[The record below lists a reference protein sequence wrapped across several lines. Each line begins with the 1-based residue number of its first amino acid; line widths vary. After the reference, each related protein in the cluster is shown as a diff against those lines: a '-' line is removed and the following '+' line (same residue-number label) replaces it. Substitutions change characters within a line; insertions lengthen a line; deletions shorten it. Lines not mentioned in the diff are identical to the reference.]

1 VAPGGAGVLTAA
13 GAPFRPRQD
22 THFPKTERYMP
33 YGKTKEINKD
43 FSEITISLA
52 SPEDIL
58 ERSYGEVMKPETINY
73 RSFKPEMGGLFC
85 EKIFGPVKDYECH
98 CGKYKRIRYKGI
110 ICDRCG
116 VEVTRKAV
124 RRERMGH
131 ISLSVPVVH
140 IWYFKTLPNKI
151 GHLLGLKSKDLEKVI
166 YYENYIV
173 IQPGSAKR
181 LGVEENQL
189 LTEEEYFNILY
200 QIREDNN
207 RLDDEDPDKFIAMI
221 GGEAVETMLKRLE
234 LDKLSQELRYQ
245 VKTETSQQRKAKAL
259 KRLNVVESFRE
270 ANQKMENRPEWM
282 VMRVIPVIPPELR
295 PLVPLEGGRF
305 ATSDLNDL
313 YRRVIIR
320 NNRLKRL
327 IDIKAPEVILRNE
340 KRMLQEAVD
349 SLFDNSRK
357 SNSVRGSSN
366 RPLKS
371 LSDMLKGKQG
381 RFRQNL
387 LGKRVD
393 YSGRSVIVIG
403 PELQLHQ
410 CGIPKEMAVELF
422 KPFIIRRL
430 IERGIVKTVKSAKK
444 YVDRRTAEVWDILEK
459 AIEGRPVLLN
469 RAPTLHRLGIQA
481 FQPVLTEGKAIQLH
495 PLVCTAFNA
504 DFDGDQMAVH
514 VPLSHEA
521 CLESMILM
529 LSSHNILSP
538 AHGGPLTV
546 PTQDMILGLYY
557 LTKPKDG
564 ETGEGMRFSTIH
576 EVRQAFDQG
585 IVAKHAKIKLRDPDG
600 SGEILD
606 TTVGRVLFNE
616 IVPDGVEYIN
626 KVLTKKNMR
635 PVISDILSTSG
646 FKETADFLDDMK
658 RFGFEEATVS
668 GITFSLSDIVVP
680 DKKEKLIEEAD
691 QEVDKARGNYQMGF
705 ITDNERY
712 NQVIDIWTQTN
723 NRVSEVLFES
733 LKEHRE
739 GFNPIFMMADSGAR
753 GSKEQIRQL
762 GGMRGLMAKP
772 QKNLSGGA
780 GEIIEN
786 PIISNFKEGLSVL
799 EYFISTHGARKGL
812 ADTALKTADAG
823 YLTRRLVD
831 VAQDVTITEHD
842 CGTLRGISIGALKDN
857 EEVVEPLSKRIL
869 GRVSLHDVYD
879 PLTDELIVEANELID
894 EEKAQ
899 KIAETSIDEVE
910 IRSVLTCEARRGVCT
925 LCYGRNLGT
934 QRMVE
939 VGESVGVVAAQ
950 SIGEPGTQLTLRTF
964 HIGGAASAVAS
975 ESTIQAKFDGVVEFE
990 NLRHVTYEA
999 DDGPQEIVLTRQGEI
1014 RIMDP
1019 DEDSRE
1025 LTSYV
1030 VPYGAE
1036 LLIEDGQEVEKGE
1049 VLASWDPYNS
1059 VILTEVGGEVSFQD
1073 VIEGT
1078 TYREE
1083 SDEQTGHK
1091 EKVITE
1097 SRERTLT
1104 PAVMIETP
1112 DGDVRE
1118 YNMPVRARIQVDESD
1133 AVQAGEVLAKIP
1145 RQTAKT
1151 SDITGGL
1158 PRVTE
1163 LFEARTPNDQA
1174 VVSEIDGVVS
1184 FGGRKRGNQEVI
1196 VTSRDGEMQKS
1207 YMVSLSKH
1215 LLVHENDLVK
1225 AGDPLSDGQIAPHD
1239 ILSIKGPRAVQ
1250 EHLVNEVQEV
1260 YRLQGVAINDKHFEV
1275 IVRQMMK
1282 RVEIKEPG
1290 DTNLLEEELVNR
1302 FNLAEINDQ
1311 LYDKFVVTD
1320 PSEADVKIG
1329 SVIGRRR
1336 LRELNSE
1343 MKRKDLPEVQ
1353 VREARPA
1360 VGEPV
1365 LLGIT
1370 KAALSTD
1377 SFVSAASFQETT
1389 KVLTNT
1395 SIKADTDPLY
1405 GLKENVIVGHPIP
1418 AGTGQ
1423 RKYRDLVVGSK
1434 SELEELQA
1442 AIGGDGEAIPGGDGA
1457 PEAEE
1462 AVEASGSDSES

>member
-1 VAPGGAGVLTAA
+1 
-13 GAPFRPRQD
+13 
-22 THFPKTERYMP
+22 MP
-33 YGKTKEINKD
+33 YGNTKEIKKD

-207 RLDDEDPDKFIAMI
+207 RLPDEDSDKFIAMI

-234 LDKLSQELRYQ
+234 LDKLAQELRYQ

-259 KRLNVVESFRE
+259 KRLNVVEGFRE
-270 ANQKMENRPEWM
+270 ANQGTIENRPEWM

-403 PELQLHQ
+403 PELKLHQ

-557 LTKPKDG
+557 LTKPKDD
-564 ETGEGMRFSTIH
+564 ETGEGKRFSTIY

-585 IVAKHAKIKLRDPDG
+585 IVSKHAKIKLRDPDG
-600 SGEILD
+600 SGEMIE
-606 TTVGRVLFNE
+606 TTVGRVIFNE
-616 IVPDGVEYIN
+616 IVPDGVPFIN

-635 PVISDILSTSG
+635 PVISEILKTSG

-680 DKKEKLIEEAD
+680 GRKEELIDEAD
-691 QEVDKARGNYQMGF
+691 EEVEKARGNYQMGF

-733 LKEHRE
+733 LKEHKQ

-842 CGTLRGISIGALKDN
+842 CGTLRGIGITALKDN

-879 PLTDELIVEANELID
+879 PFTDELIVEANELID

-899 KIAETSIDEVE
+899 KIAETSIEEVE

-975 ESTIQAKFDGVVEFE
+975 ESTIQSKFAGTVEFE
-990 NLRHVTYEA
+990 NLRHVTYEGS
-999 DDGPQEIVLTRQGEI
+999 DGPQEIVLTRQGEI

-1019 DEDSRE
+1019 EEDSRE

-1036 LLIEDGQEVEKGE
+1036 LLIEDGEEVDKGE

-1059 VILTEVGGEVSFQD
+1059 VILTEVGGEVAFQD

-1118 YNMPVRARIQVDESD
+1118 YNMPVRARIQVDEGD
-1133 AVQAGEVLAKIP
+1133 VVQAGEVLAKIP

-1163 LFEARTPNDQA
+1163 LFEARTPDDQA

-1184 FGGRKRGNQEVI
+1184 FGGRKRGKQEVM

-1215 LLVHENDLVK
+1215 LLVHENDLVR

-1260 YRLQGVAINDKHFEV
+1260 YRLQGVSINDKHFEV

-1290 DTNLLEEELVNR
+1290 DTNLLEEQLINR
-1302 FNLAEINDQ
+1302 FKLAEINDQ

-1329 SVIGRRR
+1329 EVIGRRR

-1343 MKRKDLPEVQ
+1343 MKRQDLPEVQ
-1353 VREARPA
+1353 VRDARPA

-1395 SIKADTDPLY
+1395 AIKADTDPLY

-1462 AVEASGSDSES
+1462 AVEASESESDS

>member
-1 VAPGGAGVLTAA
+1 
-13 GAPFRPRQD
+13 
-22 THFPKTERYMP
+22 MP
-33 YGKTKEINKD
+33 YGNSKEIKKD
-43 FSEITISLA
+43 FDEITISLA

-173 IQPGSAKR
+173 IQPGTAER
-181 LGVEENQL
+181 LGVKKNQL

-207 RLDDEDPDKFIAMI
+207 RLPDDDSEKFIAMI
-221 GGEAVETMLKRLE
+221 GGEAIEEMLKRLE
-234 LDKLSQELRYQ
+234 LDRIAQELRFQ

-259 KRLNVVESFRE
+259 KRLNVVEAFRE
-270 ANQKMENRPEWM
+270 ANRNGENKPEWM

-295 PLVPLEGGRF
+295 PLVPLDGGRF

-403 PELQLHQ
+403 PDLELHQ
-410 CGIPKEMAVELF
+410 CGLPKEMAVELF

-444 YVDRRTAEVWDILEK
+444 YVEKRTSEVWDILEK
-459 AIEGRPVLLN
+459 VIQGRPVLLN

-514 VPLSHEA
+514 VPLGHEA

-557 LTKPKDG
+557 ISKAKSNQK
-564 ETGEGMRFSTIH
+564 GEGKRFSTVS

-585 IVAKHAKIKLRDPDG
+585 AVAEHAKIKLRDPDG
-600 SGEILD
+600 SGEMID

-616 IVPDGVEYIN
+616 IVPEGVSFVNE
-626 KVLTKKNMR
+626 VLTKKNMR
-635 PVISDILSTSG
+635 PIIARIL
-646 FKETADFLDDMK
+646 KETDFKQTSDFLDDMK
-658 RFGFEEATVS
+658 KLGFGRSTTS

-680 DKKEKLIEEAD
+680 DEKNELIEEAD
-691 QEVDKARGNYQMGF
+691 EEVQKARNNYSMGF

-723 NRVSEVLFES
+723 NRVSQVLFNS

-739 GFNPIFMMADSGAR
+739 GFNAIFMMADSGAR

-772 QKNLSGGA
+772 QKHVGEGG
-780 GEIIEN
+780 GEILEN
-786 PIISNFKEGLSVL
+786 PILSNFKEGLSVQ

-831 VAQDVTITEHD
+831 VSQDVTITEHD
-842 CGTLRGISIGALKDN
+842 CGTLRGIGVGALKDN
-857 EEVVEPLSKRIL
+857 EEVVVPLSDRIK
-869 GRVSLHDVYD
+869 GRVSVHDVYD
-879 PLTDELIVEANELID
+879 PHTDELIVEANGLID
-894 EEKAQ
+894 DEVAQ
-899 KIAETSIDEVE
+899 KIAQTSIDEIE
-910 IRSVLTCEARRGVCT
+910 IRSVLTCESARGVCT
-925 LCYGRNLGT
+925 LCYGLNLAT

-964 HIGGAASAVAS
+964 HTGGTASRVSA
-975 ESTIQAKFDGVVEFE
+975 ESTMQAKFGGLIEFE
-990 NLRHVTYEA
+990 NLRHVTY
-999 DDGPQEIVLTRQGEI
+999 DDGEEQKEIVLTRQGEI

-1019 DEDSRE
+1019 DEPTRE

-1036 LLIEDGQEVEKGE
+1036 LLIEDGAEVDQGD

-1059 VILTEVGGEVSFQD
+1059 LILTEVDGTVHFSD

-1083 SDEQTGHK
+1083 TDEQTGHK
-1091 EKVITE
+1091 EKVVTE

-1104 PAVMIETP
+1104 PAILIETG
-1112 DGDVRE
+1112 DGDERE
-1118 YNMPVRARIQVDESD
+1118 YNMPVGARIQVDEGD
-1133 AVQAGEVLAKIP
+1133 EVQAGQTIAKIP
-1145 RQTAKT
+1145 RQTAQT

-1163 LFEARTPNDQA
+1163 LFEARTPDDPA
-1174 VVSEIDGVVS
+1174 AVSEIDGIVS
-1184 FGGRKRGNQEVI
+1184 FGGRKRGSQEVI
-1196 VTSRDGEMQKS
+1196 VTSRDDDMQKS

-1215 LLVHENDLVK
+1215 LLVHENDYVQ

-1250 EHLVNEVQEV
+1250 EYLLNEIQEV
-1260 YRLQGVAINDKHFEV
+1260 YRLQGVDIDDKHIEV
-1275 IVRQMMK
+1275 VIRQMMK
-1282 RVEIKEPG
+1282 RVNITSPG
-1290 DTNLLEEELVNR
+1290 DTGFLEEDIVDRHELAQVND
-1302 FNLAEINDQ
+1302 E
-1311 LYDKFVVTD
+1311 LYDKFVVTN
-1320 PSEADVKIG
+1320 PSDADVKIG
-1329 SVIGRRR
+1329 EVISRRE
-1336 LRELNSE
+1336 LREMNSDL
-1343 MKRKDLPEVQ
+1343 KRQDKPEID

-1389 KVLTNT
+1389 KVLTNAAIEAK
-1395 SIKADTDPLY
+1395 SDPLY
-1405 GLKENVIVGHPIP
+1405 GLKENVIVGHKIP

-1423 RKYRDLVVGSK
+1423 REYRDIVVGSK

-1442 AIGGDGEAIPGGDGA
+1442 AIGGDGEQVSGDGEAVAGDGA
-1457 PEAEE
+1457 PSKEQ
-1462 AVEASGSDSES
+1462 VEASEDN

>member
-1 VAPGGAGVLTAA
+1 
-13 GAPFRPRQD
+13 
-22 THFPKTERYMP
+22 
-33 YGKTKEINKD
+33 
-43 FSEITISLA
+43 
-52 SPEDIL
+52 
-58 ERSYGEVMKPETINY
+58 
-73 RSFKPEMGGLFC
+73 
-85 EKIFGPVKDYECH
+85 
-98 CGKYKRIRYKGI
+98 
-110 ICDRCG
+110 
-116 VEVTRKAV
+116 
-124 RRERMGH
+124 
-131 ISLSVPVVH
+131 
-140 IWYFKTLPNKI
+140 
-151 GHLLGLKSKDLEKVI
+151 
-166 YYENYIV
+166 
-173 IQPGSAKR
+173 
-181 LGVEENQL
+181 
-189 LTEEEYFNILY
+189 
-200 QIREDNN
+200 
-207 RLDDEDPDKFIAMI
+207 
-221 GGEAVETMLKRLE
+221 
-234 LDKLSQELRYQ
+234 
-245 VKTETSQQRKAKAL
+245 
-259 KRLNVVESFRE
+259 
-270 ANQKMENRPEWM
+270 
-282 VMRVIPVIPPELR
+282 
-295 PLVPLEGGRF
+295 
-305 ATSDLNDL
+305 
-313 YRRVIIR
+313 
-320 NNRLKRL
+320 
-327 IDIKAPEVILRNE
+327 
-340 KRMLQEAVD
+340 
-349 SLFDNSRK
+349 
-357 SNSVRGSSN
+357 
-366 RPLKS
+366 
-371 LSDMLKGKQG
+371 
-381 RFRQNL
+381 
-387 LGKRVD
+387 
-393 YSGRSVIVIG
+393 
-403 PELQLHQ
+403 
-410 CGIPKEMAVELF
+410 
-422 KPFIIRRL
+422 
-430 IERGIVKTVKSAKK
+430 
-444 YVDRRTAEVWDILEK
+444 
-459 AIEGRPVLLN
+459 
-469 RAPTLHRLGIQA
+469 
-481 FQPVLTEGKAIQLH
+481 
-495 PLVCTAFNA
+495 
-504 DFDGDQMAVH
+504 
-514 VPLSHEA
+514 
-521 CLESMILM
+521 
-529 LSSHNILSP
+529 
-538 AHGGPLTV
+538 
-546 PTQDMILGLYY
+546 
-557 LTKPKDG
+557 
-564 ETGEGMRFSTIH
+564 
-576 EVRQAFDQG
+576 
-585 IVAKHAKIKLRDPDG
+585 
-600 SGEILD
+600 
-606 TTVGRVLFNE
+606 
-616 IVPDGVEYIN
+616 
-626 KVLTKKNMR
+626 
-635 PVISDILSTSG
+635 
-646 FKETADFLDDMK
+646 
-658 RFGFEEATVS
+658 
-668 GITFSLSDIVVP
+668 
-680 DKKEKLIEEAD
+680 
-691 QEVDKARGNYQMGF
+691 
-705 ITDNERY
+705 
-712 NQVIDIWTQTN
+712 
-723 NRVSEVLFES
+723 
-733 LKEHRE
+733 
-739 GFNPIFMMADSGAR
+739 MADSGAR

-925 LCYGRNLGT
+925 LCYGRNLGS

-975 ESTIQAKFDGVVEFE
+975 ESTIQSKFDGIVEFE

-1019 DEDSRE
+1019 DEESRE

-1036 LLIEDGQEVEKGE
+1036 LLIEDGQTVDQGE
-1049 VLASWDPYNS
+1049 VLASWDPYNG
-1059 VILTEVGGEVSFQD
+1059 VILTEVGGEASFQD

-1104 PAVMIETP
+1104 PAVMIETS

-1118 YNMPVRARIQVDESD
+1118 YNMPVRARIQVDEGD
-1133 AVQAGEVLAKIP
+1133 TVQPGEVLAKIP

-1163 LFEARTPNDQA
+1163 LFEARTPSDQA

-1184 FGGRKRGNQEVI
+1184 FGGRKRGKQEVI

-1225 AGDPLSDGQIAPHD
+1225 AGDALSDGQIAPHD

-1302 FNLAEINDQ
+1302 FKLAEINDQ

-1329 SVIGRRR
+1329 EVIGRRR
-1336 LRELNSE
+1336 LRELNSD

-1405 GLKENVIVGHPIP
+1405 G
-1418 AGTGQ
+1418 
-1423 RKYRDLVVGSK
+1423 
-1434 SELEELQA
+1434 
-1442 AIGGDGEAIPGGDGA
+1442 
-1457 PEAEE
+1457 
-1462 AVEASGSDSES
+1462 

>member
-1 VAPGGAGVLTAA
+1 
-13 GAPFRPRQD
+13 
-22 THFPKTERYMP
+22 MP

-207 RLDDEDPDKFIAMI
+207 RLDDEDPDKFLAMI

-564 ETGEGMRFSTIH
+564 EKGEDMRFSTIH

-600 SGEILD
+600 SGEMLD

-680 DKKEKLIEEAD
+680 NKKEKLIEEAD

-1118 YNMPVRARIQVDESD
+1118 YNMPVRARIQVDEGD

-1302 FNLAEINDQ
+1302 YNLAEINDQ

-1462 AVEASGSDSES
+1462 AVEASGSDSEN

>member
-1 VAPGGAGVLTAA
+1 
-13 GAPFRPRQD
+13 
-22 THFPKTERYMP
+22 MP
-33 YGKTKEINKD
+33 YGKTEEIKKD
-43 FSEITISLA
+43 FNEITISLS
-52 SPEDIL
+52 SPEDVL
-58 ERSYGEVMKPETINY
+58 ERSYGEVLKPETINY

-131 ISLSVPVVH
+131 ITLSVPVVH

-151 GHLLGLKSKDLEKVI
+151 GHLLGLKSKNLEKVI

-173 IQPGSAKR
+173 IQPGSAKL
-181 LGVEENQL
+181 LGVKKNQL

-207 RLDDEDPDKFIAMI
+207 RLPDDDPEKFLAMI
-221 GGEAVETMLKRLE
+221 GGEAVETMLERLD
-234 LDKLSQELRYQ
+234 LPSLSQELRFQ

-259 KRLNVVESFRE
+259 KRLNVVEGFRE
-270 ANQKMENRPEWM
+270 AKRHTDNRPEWM
-282 VMRVIPVIPPELR
+282 VLRVVPVIPPELR
-295 PLVPLEGGRF
+295 PLVPLDGGRF

-357 SNSVRGSSN
+357 SNAVRGSSN
-366 RPLKS
+366 RALKS

-393 YSGRSVIVIG
+393 YSGRSVIVVG
-403 PELQLHQ
+403 PELELHQ
-410 CGIPKEMAVELF
+410 CGLPKEMAVELF

-444 YVDRRTAEVWDILEK
+444 YVDRRTAAVWDILEK
-459 AIEGRPVLLN
+459 AIQGRPVMLN

-521 CLESMILM
+521 CLEAMILM

-546 PTQDMILGLYY
+546 PTQDMVLGLYY
-557 LTKPKDG
+557 MTKARDG
-564 ETGEGMRFSTIH
+564 EKGEGMRFASVT

-585 IVAKHAKIKLRDPDG
+585 IVATHAKVKLRDPDG
-600 SGEILD
+600 SGAMLD

-616 IVPDGVEYIN
+616 VIPEGVGYVN
-626 KVLTKKNMR
+626 DVLTKKNMR
-635 PVISDILSTSG
+635 PIISRILKAAG
-646 FKETADFLDDMK
+646 FKKTARFLDDMK
-658 RFGFEEATVS
+658 KMGFERSTTS
-668 GITFSLSDIVVP
+668 GITFSLSDIVIP
-680 DKKEKLIEEAD
+680 EEKQELIVEAN
-691 QEVDKARGNYQMGF
+691 QEVDVASGNYAMGF

-723 NRVSEVLFES
+723 NRVSDVLYKT
-733 LKEHRE
+733 LKEDRQ
-739 GFNPIFMMADSGAR
+739 GFNAIYMMADSGAR
-753 GSKEQIRQL
+753 GSREQIRQL

-772 QKNLSGGA
+772 QKSLTGSA

-786 PIISNFKEGLSVL
+786 PIISNFKEGLSVQ

-831 VAQDVTITEHD
+831 VSQDVIIEEHD
-842 CGTLRGISIGALKDN
+842 CGTLRGIQVAALKDN

-869 GRVSLHDVYD
+869 GRVSMHDVYD
-879 PLTDELIVEANELID
+879 PHTDELIVEANEVID
-894 EEKAQ
+894 EAKAQ
-899 KIAETSIDEVE
+899 KVAETSLEEVE
-910 IRSVLTCEARRGVCT
+910 IRSVLTCESARGVCA

-934 QRMVE
+934 GRMVE

-964 HIGGAASAVAS
+964 HIGGAASRISAD
-975 ESTIQAKFDGVVEFE
+975 STVSAKFAGIARYE
-990 NLRHVTYEA
+990 NLRTVEY
-999 DDGPQEIVLTRQGEI
+999 DDGEGPKDIVLTRQGEI

-1019 DEDSRE
+1019 DEEGVE

-1030 VPYGAE
+1030 IPYGAE
-1036 LLIEDGQEVEKGE
+1036 VLVEDGATVEKGD
-1049 VLASWDPYNS
+1049 VMAAWDPYNS
-1059 VILTEVGGEVSFQD
+1059 VILSEVDGTIVFSD

-1083 SDEQTGHK
+1083 TDEQTGYK
-1091 EKVITE
+1091 EKVIIE

-1104 PAVMIETP
+1104 PAVMVELD
-1112 DGDVRE
+1112 DGDQRE
-1118 YNMPVRARIQVDESD
+1118 YNMPVRARIQVDQGEE
-1133 AVQAGEVLAKIP
+1133 VQAGRILAKIP

-1163 LFEARTPNDQA
+1163 LFEARTPKDQA
-1174 VVSEIDGVVS
+1174 EVSEIDGIVS
-1184 FGGRKRGNQEVI
+1184 FGGRKRGKQEVI
-1196 VTSRDGEMQKS
+1196 VTSRDGDMQKT

-1215 LLVHENDLVK
+1215 MLVHENDFVK
-1225 AGDPLSDGQIAPHD
+1225 AGEPLSDGQIAPHD
-1239 ILSIKGPRAVQ
+1239 ILAIKGPREVQ
-1250 EHLVNEVQEV
+1250 KYLLNEIQEV
-1260 YRLQGVAINDKHFEV
+1260 YRLQGVGIDDKHIEV

-1282 RVEIKEPG
+1282 RVNITSPG
-1290 DTNLLEEELVNR
+1290 DTHFLEEDVVDRFELARVND
-1302 FNLAEINDQ
+1302 E
-1311 LYDKFVVTD
+1311 LYDTFVVTN
-1320 PSEADVKIG
+1320 PSEADVRIG
-1329 SVIGRRR
+1329 EIIDRRR

-1343 MKRKDLPEVQ
+1343 LKRQDLPEIE

-1370 KAALSTD
+1370 KAALSTE

-1389 KVLTNT
+1389 KVLTNA
-1395 SIKADTDPLY
+1395 SIQAKRDPLL

-1423 RKYRDLVVGSK
+1423 RRYRNLVVGSK
-1434 SELEELQA
+1434 AELEELQA
-1442 AIGGDGEAIPGGDGA
+1442 AIGGTTSGDGQPAGDGA
-1457 PEAEE
+1457 AEE
-1462 AVEASGSDSES
+1462 TTIGAES

>member
-1 VAPGGAGVLTAA
+1 
-13 GAPFRPRQD
+13 
-22 THFPKTERYMP
+22 MP

-43 FSEITISLA
+43 FNEITISLA

-173 IQPGSAKR
+173 IQSGSAKR

-200 QIREDNN
+200 QIRDDNN
-207 RLDDEDPDKFIAMI
+207 RLDDDDPDKFLAMI

-234 LDKLSQELRYQ
+234 LDSLSQELRYQ

-259 KRLNVVESFRE
+259 KRLNVVEGFRE
-270 ANQKMENRPEWM
+270 ANQKMVNKPEWM

-295 PLVPLEGGRF
+295 PLVPLDGGRF

-371 LSDMLKGKQG
+371 LSDMLKGKNG

-410 CGIPKEMAVELF
+410 CGLPKEMAVELF

-538 AHGGPLTV
+538 ASGGPLTV

-557 LTKPKDG
+557 LTKPRDDEK
-564 ETGEGMRFSTIH
+564 GEGKRFGSIY

-585 IVAKHAKIKLRDPDG
+585 IVSKHAKIKLRSPDG
-600 SGEILD
+600 SGEMID
-606 TTVGRVLFNE
+606 TTVGRVVFNE
-616 IVPDGVEYIN
+616 IVPDGVPFVN

-635 PVISDILSTSG
+635 PVISEILSTSG
-646 FKETADFLDDMK
+646 FKETADFLDNMK
-658 RFGFEEATVS
+658 HLGFEESTVS

-680 DKKEKLIEEAD
+680 GKKEDLIEEAD

-925 LCYGRNLGT
+925 LCYGRNLGS

-975 ESTIQAKFDGVVEFE
+975 ESTIQSKFDGIVEFE

-1019 DEDSRE
+1019 DEESRE

-1036 LLIEDGQEVEKGE
+1036 LLIEDGQTVDQGE
-1049 VLASWDPYNS
+1049 VLASWDPYNG
-1059 VILTEVGGEVSFQD
+1059 VILTEVGGEASFQD

-1104 PAVMIETP
+1104 PAVMIETS

-1118 YNMPVRARIQVDESD
+1118 YNMPVRARIQVDEGD
-1133 AVQAGEVLAKIP
+1133 TVQPGEVLAKIP

-1163 LFEARTPNDQA
+1163 LFEARTPSDQA

-1184 FGGRKRGNQEVI
+1184 FGGRKRGKQEVI

-1225 AGDPLSDGQIAPHD
+1225 AGDALSDGQIAPHD

-1302 FNLAEINDQ
+1302 FKLAEINDQ

-1329 SVIGRRR
+1329 EVIGRRR
-1336 LRELNSE
+1336 LRELNSD

-1462 AVEASGSDSES
+1462 AVRASGSNSDS

>member
-1 VAPGGAGVLTAA
+1 
-13 GAPFRPRQD
+13 
-22 THFPKTERYMP
+22 MP
-33 YGKTKEINKD
+33 YGNSKEIKKD
-43 FSEITISLA
+43 FDEITISLA

-173 IQPGSAKR
+173 IQPGTAKR

-189 LTEEEYFNILY
+189 LTEEEYYNILY

-207 RLDDEDPDKFIAMI
+207 RLPDDDPDKFIAMI
-221 GGEAVETMLKRLE
+221 GGEAVETMLERLD
-234 LDKLSQELRYQ
+234 LPTLAQELRYQ

-259 KRLNVVESFRE
+259 KRLNVVEAFRE
-270 ANQKMENRPEWM
+270 ANRKQENKPSWM

-295 PLVPLEGGRF
+295 PLVPLDGGRF

-393 YSGRSVIVIG
+393 YSGRSVIVAG
-403 PELQLHQ
+403 PHLELHQ
-410 CGIPKEMAVELF
+410 CGLPKEMAVELF

-459 AIEGRPVLLN
+459 AVEGRPVLLN

-481 FQPVLTEGKAIQLH
+481 FQPVLTESKAIEIH
-495 PLVCTAFNA
+495 PLVCPAYNA

-538 AHGGPLTV
+538 ANGSPLTV

-557 LTKPKDG
+557 ITKAKSNQK
-564 ETGEGMRFSTIH
+564 GEGMRFSTLD
-576 EVRQAFDQG
+576 EARQAYDQG
-585 IVAKHAKIKLRDPDG
+585 VLNTHAKIKLRDPDG
-600 SGEILD
+600 SGEMID
-606 TTVGRVLFNE
+606 TTVGRVLFND
-616 IVPDGVEYIN
+616 IVPDEVGYVNE
-626 KVLTKKNMR
+626 VLTKKNMR
-635 PVISDILSTSG
+635 PVIGRVLEATG
-646 FKETADFLDDMK
+646 FKRTSQFLDDMK
-658 RFGFEEATVS
+658 NMGFGRSTTS

-680 DKKEKLIEEAD
+680 DKKKELIEEAN
-691 QEVDKARGNYQMGF
+691 EKVEKTRSNYSMGF

-723 NRVSEVLFES
+723 NRVSEVLFNS

-739 GFNPIFMMADSGAR
+739 GFNAIFMMADSGAR
-753 GSKEQIRQL
+753 GSQEQIRQL

-772 QKNLSGGA
+772 QKNIGEGG
-780 GEIIEN
+780 GEILEN
-786 PIISNFKEGLSVL
+786 PILSNFKEGLSVQ

-831 VAQDVTITEHD
+831 VSQDVTITEHD
-842 CGTLRGISIGALKDN
+842 CGTLRGIKVSALKDN
-857 EEVVEPLSKRIL
+857 EDIVQPLSERIL
-869 GRVSLHDVYD
+869 GRVSVHDVYD
-879 PLTDELIVEANELID
+879 PHTDELIVEANELID
-894 EEKAQ
+894 EEKAD
-899 KIAETSIDEVE
+899 KIAQTSIEEVE
-910 IRSVLTCEARRGVCT
+910 IRSVLTCESRRGVCT
-925 LCYGRNLGT
+925 LCYGLNLGT

-964 HIGGAASAVAS
+964 HTGGTASRVSA
-975 ESTIQAKFDGVVEFE
+975 ESTIQAKFSGVLEFK
-990 NLRHVTYEA
+990 NLRSVTYEES
-999 DDGPQEIVLTRQGEI
+999 DGDKEVVLSRQGEI
-1014 RIMDP
+1014 QIMDP
-1019 DEDSRE
+1019 VEDGRE

-1036 LLIEDGQEVEKGE
+1036 LLVEEGQEVDQGE
-1049 VLASWDPYNS
+1049 VLVSWDPYNS
-1059 VILTEVGGEVSFQD
+1059 LILTEVDGQVRFED

-1083 SDEQTGHK
+1083 TDEQTGHM
-1091 EKVITE
+1091 EKVIVE

-1104 PAVMIETP
+1104 PAIMVESEE
-1112 DGDVRE
+1112 GDARE
-1118 YNMPVRARIQVDESD
+1118 YNMPVGARIQVDDNDE
-1133 AVQAGEVLAKIP
+1133 VQAGQVLAKIP

-1163 LFEARTPNDQA
+1163 LFEARTPDDPA
-1174 VVSEIDGVVS
+1174 AVSEIDGLVS
-1184 FGGRKRGNQEVI
+1184 FGDRKRGKQEVI
-1196 VTSRDGEMQKS
+1196 VSSRDDEMQKS

-1215 LLVHENDLVK
+1215 LLVHEGDYVQ

-1250 EHLVNEVQEV
+1250 EYLLNEIQEV
-1260 YRLQGVAINDKHFEV
+1260 YRLQGVDIDDKHIECV
-1275 IVRQMMK
+1275 IRQMMK
-1282 RVEIKEPG
+1282 RVEVTSPG
-1290 DTNLLEEELVNR
+1290 DTKFLEEDIVDRHELAQVN
-1302 FNLAEINDQ
+1302 DD

-1320 PSEADVKIG
+1320 PSDAEDLKIG
-1329 SVIGRRR
+1329 EIVDRRQ
-1336 LRELNSE
+1336 LREANSDL
-1343 MKRKDLPEVQ
+1343 KRQDKPEVE

-1360 VGEPV
+1360 VGTPV

-1370 KAALSTD
+1370 KAALATESW
-1377 SFVSAASFQETT
+1377 VSAASFQETT
-1389 KVLTNT
+1389 KVLTNAA
-1395 SIKADTDPLY
+1395 IEANTDPLY
-1405 GLKENVIVGHPIP
+1405 GLKENVVVGHEIP

-1423 RKYRDLVVGSK
+1423 REYRDIVVGSK

-1442 AIGGDGEAIPGGDGA
+1442 AIGGDGEAVTGDGAAGDGA
-1457 PEAEE
+1457 PTEE
-1462 AVEASGSDSES
+1462 DVEQVEADSGQ

>member
-1 VAPGGAGVLTAA
+1 
-13 GAPFRPRQD
+13 
-22 THFPKTERYMP
+22 
-33 YGKTKEINKD
+33 
-43 FSEITISLA
+43 
-52 SPEDIL
+52 
-58 ERSYGEVMKPETINY
+58 
-73 RSFKPEMGGLFC
+73 
-85 EKIFGPVKDYECH
+85 
-98 CGKYKRIRYKGI
+98 
-110 ICDRCG
+110 
-116 VEVTRKAV
+116 
-124 RRERMGH
+124 
-131 ISLSVPVVH
+131 
-140 IWYFKTLPNKI
+140 
-151 GHLLGLKSKDLEKVI
+151 
-166 YYENYIV
+166 
-173 IQPGSAKR
+173 
-181 LGVEENQL
+181 
-189 LTEEEYFNILY
+189 
-200 QIREDNN
+200 
-207 RLDDEDPDKFIAMI
+207 
-221 GGEAVETMLKRLE
+221 
-234 LDKLSQELRYQ
+234 
-245 VKTETSQQRKAKAL
+245 
-259 KRLNVVESFRE
+259 
-270 ANQKMENRPEWM
+270 
-282 VMRVIPVIPPELR
+282 
-295 PLVPLEGGRF
+295 
-305 ATSDLNDL
+305 
-313 YRRVIIR
+313 
-320 NNRLKRL
+320 
-327 IDIKAPEVILRNE
+327 
-340 KRMLQEAVD
+340 
-349 SLFDNSRK
+349 
-357 SNSVRGSSN
+357 
-366 RPLKS
+366 
-371 LSDMLKGKQG
+371 
-381 RFRQNL
+381 
-387 LGKRVD
+387 
-393 YSGRSVIVIG
+393 
-403 PELQLHQ
+403 
-410 CGIPKEMAVELF
+410 
-422 KPFIIRRL
+422 
-430 IERGIVKTVKSAKK
+430 
-444 YVDRRTAEVWDILEK
+444 
-459 AIEGRPVLLN
+459 
-469 RAPTLHRLGIQA
+469 
-481 FQPVLTEGKAIQLH
+481 
-495 PLVCTAFNA
+495 
-504 DFDGDQMAVH
+504 
-514 VPLSHEA
+514 
-521 CLESMILM
+521 
-529 LSSHNILSP
+529 
-538 AHGGPLTV
+538 
-546 PTQDMILGLYY
+546 
-557 LTKPKDG
+557 
-564 ETGEGMRFSTIH
+564 
-576 EVRQAFDQG
+576 
-585 IVAKHAKIKLRDPDG
+585 
-600 SGEILD
+600 
-606 TTVGRVLFNE
+606 
-616 IVPDGVEYIN
+616 
-626 KVLTKKNMR
+626 
-635 PVISDILSTSG
+635 
-646 FKETADFLDDMK
+646 
-658 RFGFEEATVS
+658 
-668 GITFSLSDIVVP
+668 
-680 DKKEKLIEEAD
+680 
-691 QEVDKARGNYQMGF
+691 
-705 ITDNERY
+705 
-712 NQVIDIWTQTN
+712 
-723 NRVSEVLFES
+723 
-733 LKEHRE
+733 
-739 GFNPIFMMADSGAR
+739 
-753 GSKEQIRQL
+753 
-762 GGMRGLMAKP
+762 
-772 QKNLSGGA
+772 
-780 GEIIEN
+780 
-786 PIISNFKEGLSVL
+786 
-799 EYFISTHGARKGL
+799 
-812 ADTALKTADAG
+812 
-823 YLTRRLVD
+823 VD

>member
-1 VAPGGAGVLTAA
+1 
-13 GAPFRPRQD
+13 
-22 THFPKTERYMP
+22 MP
-33 YGKTKEINKD
+33 YGNSTDIEKD
-43 FSEITISLA
+43 FDKISINLS

-58 ERSYGEVMKPETINY
+58 ERSYGEVLKPETINY

-131 ISLSVPVVH
+131 IKLSVPVVH

-151 GHLLGLKSKDLEKVI
+151 GHLLGLKSKDLEKVT
-166 YYENYIV
+166 YYEQYIV
-173 IQPGSAKR
+173 IQPGTAKR
-181 LGVEENQL
+181 LGVEQNQL

-207 RLDDEDPDKFIAMI
+207 RLPDDDPEKFIAMI

-234 LDKLSQELRYQ
+234 LDKLAQELRYQ

-259 KRLNVVESFRE
+259 KRLNVVQGFID
-270 ANQKMENRPEWM
+270 ANKRTENRPEWM

-295 PLVPLEGGRF
+295 PLVPLDGGRF

-403 PELQLHQ
+403 PDLELHQ

-444 YVDRRTAEVWDILEK
+444 YVEKRTAAVWDILEK
-459 AIEGRPVLLN
+459 VIQGRPVLLN

-495 PLVCTAFNA
+495 PLVCTAYNA

-538 AHGGPLTV
+538 ANGSPLTV

-557 LTKPKDG
+557 MTKAKNG
-564 ETGEGMRFSTIH
+564 EKGEGRRFASVD
-576 EVRQAFDQG
+576 EVRQAYDQG
-585 IVAKHAKIKLRDPDG
+585 IVATHAKIELRDPDDP
-600 SGEILD
+600 STILE
-606 TTVGRVLFNE
+606 TTVGRTLFNE
-616 IVPDGVEYIN
+616 IVPEGVPFVNE
-626 KVLTKKNMR
+626 VLTKKNMR
-635 PVISDILSTSG
+635 PIIARILKTVG
-646 FKETADFLDDMK
+646 FKETAGFLDAMK
-658 RFGFEEATVS
+658 RMGYGRSTTS
-668 GITFSLSDIVVP
+668 GITFSLADIVVP
-680 DKKEKLIEEAD
+680 DKKEELVEEANA
-691 QEVDKARGNYQMGF
+691 EVDKIQANYEMGF
-705 ITDNERY
+705 TTDNERY

-723 NRVSEVLFES
+723 NQVSEVLFET
-733 LKEHRE
+733 LKKHRE
-739 GFNPIFMMADSGAR
+739 GFNAIYMMADSGAR

-772 QKNLSGGA
+772 QKNVGEGG

-786 PIISNFKEGLSVL
+786 PILSNFKEGLSVL

-831 VAQDVTITEHD
+831 VSQDVTINEHD
-842 CGTLRGISIGALKDN
+842 CGTLRGITISALTDN
-857 EEVVEPLSKRIL
+857 EEVVVPLSKRIL
-869 GRVSLHDVYD
+869 GRVTVHDVYD
-879 PLTDELIVEANELID
+879 PQTDELIVGANELID
-894 EEKAQ
+894 EEAAQ
-899 KIAETSIDEVE
+899 HLAETSIEEIE
-910 IRSVLTCEARRGVCT
+910 IRSVLTCESERGVCT

-934 QRMVE
+934 NRMVE

-975 ESTIQAKFDGVVEFE
+975 ESTMQTKSAGTLAFH
-990 NLRHVTYEA
+990 NLRTVTFDKGE
-999 DDGPQEIVLTRQGEI
+999 GPKEIVLTRQGEI
-1014 RIMDP
+1014 AVL
-1019 DEDSRE
+1019 DEEGRE
-1025 LTSYV
+1025 LNSQV

-1036 LLIEDGQEVEKGE
+1036 LLVEEGDTVDKGD

-1059 VILTEVGGEVSFQD
+1059 VILSEVDGEVLYED
-1073 VIEGT
+1073 MIEGT

-1083 SDEQTGHK
+1083 TDEQTGHK

-1097 SRERTLT
+1097 SRKRTLT
-1104 PAVMIETP
+1104 PSVHVRVDE
-1112 DGDVRE
+1112 DDERE
-1118 YNMPVRARIQVDESD
+1118 YNMPTQARIQVDEGETI
-1133 AVQAGEVLAKIP
+1133 QAGEVLAKIP
-1145 RQTAKT
+1145 RQTVKQ

-1163 LFEARTPNDQA
+1163 LFEARTPSDPA
-1174 VVSEIDGVVS
+1174 AVSEIDGIVS
-1184 FGGRKRGNQEVI
+1184 FGDRKRGKQEVI
-1196 VTSRDGEMQKS
+1196 VSSRDDDMTKT

-1215 LLVHENDLVK
+1215 MLVHENDFVQ
-1225 AGDPLSDGQIAPHD
+1225 AGDQLCDGTVAPHD
-1239 ILSIKGPRAVQ
+1239 ILKIKGPRAVQ
-1250 EHLVNEVQEV
+1250 EYLLNEIQEV
-1260 YRLQGVAINDKHFEV
+1260 YRLQGVEIDDKHIEV
-1275 IVRQMMK
+1275 VVRQMMK
-1282 RVEIKEPG
+1282 RVSIVETG
-1290 DTNLLEEELVNR
+1290 DTHFLEEDVVDRHKMARVNDD
-1302 FNLAEINDQ
+1302 LH
-1311 LYDKFVVTD
+1311 DKFVVTD
-1320 PSEADVKIG
+1320 PSSADGVKIG
-1329 SVIGRRR
+1329 EVVSRRR
-1336 LRELNSE
+1336 LRELNSQL
-1343 MKRKDLPEVQ
+1343 KRNDEPEIQ

-1360 VGEPV
+1360 VGRPV

-1370 KAALSTD
+1370 KAALATD
-1377 SFVSAASFQETT
+1377 SFISAASFQETT
-1389 KVLTNT
+1389 KVLTN
-1395 SIKADTDPLY
+1395 SAIRAEEDPLH
-1405 GLKENVIVGHPIP
+1405 GLKENVVVGHPIP

-1423 RKYRDLVVGSK
+1423 HEYRDIVVGSK

-1442 AIGGDGEAIPGGDGA
+1442 AIGGNGAAGDGA
-1457 PEAEE
+1457 PSKEE
-1462 AVEASGSDSES
+1462 LESSVKQ